1 MKKIV
6 LLAITC
12 IAGFPVF
19 SQRFVHGIGF
29 HTSIDH
35 TSRGGSIPS
44 FGLTYAI
51 RYNVLEKDKMT
62 ISVGIPLTAG
72 GSGGSGEGEE
82 MDWYYDADG
91 NIIYYY
97 TGRKKDGPVK
107 KFRSM
112 VDIPLIINFNFGA
125 FSSFDNKKSVGF
137 FAGGGLAYHY
147 GPVNVKYKD
156 VNGGTLTDSITQHS
170 FGPVGNIGMR
180 IGLGK
185 KQNGAIEVKGSFMKS
200 LAKRQP
206 DIYGISVLYIL
217 PKLGRHGNPINL

>member
-1 MKKIV
+1 MFLKFDAWGQ
-6 LLAITC
+6 LAQQSQAYLFYDAATGKYYYDKVFQSQFQ
-12 IAGFPVF
+12 IAALGRRV
-19 SQRFVHGIGF
+19 SETTTNRLGTVE
-29 HTSIDH
+29 TLD
-35 TSRGGSIPS
+35 
-44 FGLTYAI
+44 L
-51 RYNVLEKDKMT
+51 
-62 ISVGIPLTAG
+62 
-72 GSGGSGEGEE
+72 
-82 MDWYYDADG
+82 YYDADG

>member
-6 LLAITC
+6 LLAIAC
-12 IAGFPVF
+12 IAGLPVF

-29 HTSIDH
+29 STSIDH

-44 FGLTYAI
+44 FGLSYAI
-51 RYNVLEKDKMT
+51 RYNVMETDKMT
-62 ISVGIPLTAG
+62 ISVGIPFTVG
-72 GSGGSGEGEE
+72 GSGGSGEDD

-97 TGRKKDGPVK
+97 TGEKNDGPVK

-112 VDIPLIINFNFGA
+112 VDVPLIINFNFGA
-125 FSSFDNKKSVGF
+125 FSSFANKKAVGF

-156 VNGGTLTDSITQHS
+156 VNGGTMTDSITQHS
-170 FGPVGNIGMR
+170 FGPIGNIGMR

-185 KQNGAIEVKGSFMKS
+185 KENGAIEVKGSFMKS

-206 DIYGISVLYIL
+206 DIYGISLLYVLPDL
-217 PKLGRHGNPINL
+217 KRRANRNSL